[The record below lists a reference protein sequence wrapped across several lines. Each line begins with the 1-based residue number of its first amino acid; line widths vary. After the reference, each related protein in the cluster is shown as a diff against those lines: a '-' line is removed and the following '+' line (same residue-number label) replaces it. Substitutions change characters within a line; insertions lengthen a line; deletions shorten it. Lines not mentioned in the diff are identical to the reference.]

1 MKRLSSPKV
10 CAALV
15 MICFLAVLVS
25 LWAMTD
31 AGRDAVDA
39 SRKSA
44 AASDECVIQNRVVQL
59 QKSPDVAIKALGSEC
74 IRSGVEAQV
83 GADFSFLIAYSAL
96 TLALFLFVRALRGG
110 GPGLLVLGVLLV
122 FAMAA
127 GDAFENKW
135 TLELIRLLRE
145 GLSTKA
151 SLKLLQYGG
160 WIKWGALGL
169 SAAVLGALWPLSR
182 RLAWA
187 PKILALAS
195 AAVVLAGLALPGWE
209 TLAAS
214 LVVLGLFW
222 IVALIH
228 AIAVTVDREAYSGS
242 RPFQERGAKS

>member
-1 MKRLSSPKV
+1 MKWLQSPKA

-15 MICFLAVLVS
+15 MIFFLAVLIS
-25 LWAMTD
+25 FWAMTD

-44 AASDECVIQNRVVQL
+44 ASGECIIQNRVVQL
-59 QKSPDVAIKALGSEC
+59 QKSPDAAIEALGNEC

-96 TLALFLFVRALRGG
+96 TLALFLFIRTLRGG
-110 GPGLLVLGVLLV
+110 GPGLLVLGVLL
-122 FAMAA
+122 ALTMAA
-127 GDAFENKW
+127 GDFFENKW
-135 TLELIRLLRE
+135 TLELIRLLRN
-145 GLSTKA
+145 GLSTMT

-160 WIKWGALGL
+160 WIKWSALGL
-169 SAAVLGALWPLSR
+169 SAAVLAALWPSSR
-182 RLAWA
+182 RLAWM

-195 AAVVLAGLALPGWE
+195 AVVVLAGLLLPGWE

-222 IVALIH
+222 IAALIH
-228 AIAVTVDREAYSGS
+228 AIVVVVDREASFGS
-242 RPFQERGAKS
+242 LPVQEQGPKP